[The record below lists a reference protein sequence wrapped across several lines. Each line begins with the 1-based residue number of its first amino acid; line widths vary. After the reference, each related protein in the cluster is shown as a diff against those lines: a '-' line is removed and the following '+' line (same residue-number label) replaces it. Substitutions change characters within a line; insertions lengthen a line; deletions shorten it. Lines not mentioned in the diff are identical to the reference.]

1 MCSLFDLYAQDVH
14 LWAHQPRT
22 ITAKKG
28 ISMHDFSEA
37 ETAKIEEA
45 ADLLLRSEMQ
55 LPVLGRLRW
64 KKSLSEDF
72 FASNCSELPKPQY
85 KPFDP
90 APSLEYIAAARQL
103 IDGTSV
109 VHDWLR
115 KLARTFELTTA
126 MLSNLGNAD
135 FYKYSLEL
143 YGGPSTTVGG
153 REEAWLGL
161 ANRLDDV
168 LSDFDI
174 GCQGLSCPP
183 VLSAEDLQKRLI
195 DALPHYFGDETPE
208 VRVSETL
215 SAKAV
220 AGRDYIKLRADA
232 RFSDL
237 DEIQLLQHEGLI
249 HIGTNYNGK
258 AQTRLPILGE
268 AHPGNS
274 RTQEGLAVFA
284 EFISGA
290 LDPARLKR
298 LANRVIA
305 IDMAEDGADFI
316 QIYNFFRERGAS
328 DEPFEAFESARRV
341 VRGGLVEG
349 GAPFTKDSVY
359 LGGLLDVHNYLRTA
373 VRTGDASF
381 IRLLFVGK
389 IDLSDLEAM
398 KMLRENDL
406 INEPKYLPPWVSD
419 MRHLLSYLAYST
431 FLNEIKLDR
440 VAPQYSSLF
449 STN

>member
-1 MCSLFDLYAQDVH
+1 MQKETFLM
-14 LWAHQPRT
+14 R
-22 ITAKKG
+22 
-28 ISMHDFSEA
+28 DFSAKEID
-37 ETAKIEEA
+37 KIEQA
-45 ADLLLRSEMQ
+45 AALLLKAEAR
-55 LPVLGRLRW
+55 LPVLSRLRW
-64 KKSLSEDF
+64 KRALSEAF
-72 FASNCSELPKPQY
+72 FESKETVMPAPDYVPIDPKP
-85 KPFDP
+85 
-90 APSLEYIAAARQL
+90 SEEHIAAARKL
-103 IDGTSV
+103 IDGTSP

-115 KLARTFELTTA
+115 KLAHTFELTAA
-126 MLSNLGNAD
+126 MMSNVGTAD

-143 YGGPSTTVGG
+143 YGGPRTSVGG

-174 GCQGLSCPP
+174 GCQGLTCPP
-183 VLSAEDLQKRLI
+183 VLSAQDLQKRLV
-195 DALPHYFGDETPE
+195 DVLPEYFGDDAPE
-208 VRVSETL
+208 VRISETL

-237 DEIQLLQHEGLI
+237 DEVQLLQHEGLI

-258 AQTRLPILGE
+258 AQTRFPVLGE
-268 AHPGNS
+268 AHPGNA

-290 LDPARLKR
+290 LDPSRLKR

-328 DEPFEAFESARRV
+328 DDPFEAFESARRV
-341 VRGGLVEG
+341 VRGGLVAG
-349 GAPFTKDSVY
+349 GAPFTKDSIY

-373 VRTGDASF
+373 VRTGDAAF

-389 IDLSDLEAM
+389 IDLGDLEAM

-406 INEPKYLPPWVSD
+406 ISEPKYLPPWVSD

-440 VAPQYSSLF
+440 VAPQYSALF
-449 STN
+449 STS

>member
-1 MCSLFDLYAQDVH
+1 M
-14 LWAHQPRT
+14 R
-22 ITAKKG
+22 
-28 ISMHDFSEA
+28 DFSEA
-37 ETAKIEEA
+37 EAEKIERA
-45 ADLLLRSEMQ
+45 ADLLLKAEAR
-55 LPVLGRLRW
+55 LPVLSRLRW
-64 KKSLSEDF
+64 DKSLSETF
-72 FASNCSELPKPQY
+72 FKSGETELPSPEY
-85 KPFDP
+85 KRIDP
-90 APSLEYIAAARQL
+90 APSLEHIAAARKL

-115 KLARTFELTTA
+115 RLAHTFEITA
-126 MLSNLGNAD
+126 SMMASVGTAD
-135 FYKYSLEL
+135 FYKHSLEL
-143 YGGPSTTVGG
+143 YGGPSTSVGG

-168 LSDFDI
+168 LTDFDV
-174 GCQGLSCPP
+174 GCLSLTSPP
-183 VLSAEDLQKRLI
+183 VLSAEDLRARLI
-195 DALPHYFGDETPE
+195 KTLPQYFGENVPE
-208 VRVSETL
+208 VRLSETL

-232 RFSDL
+232 KFSDL
-237 DEIQLLQHEGLI
+237 DEVQLLQHEALI

-258 AQTRLPILGE
+258 AQTRFPLLGE
-268 AHPGNS
+268 AHPGNA

-305 IDMAEDGADFI
+305 IDMAEDGADFV

-328 DEPFEAFESARRV
+328 DDPFEAFESARRI
-341 VRGGLVEG
+341 VRGGLVAG
-349 GAPFTKDSVY
+349 RAPFTKDSVY

-389 IDLSDLEAM
+389 IDLGDLEAM
-398 KMLRENDL
+398 KMLRANGL

-440 VAPQYSSLF
+440 VAPQYSALF
-449 STN
+449 STS

>member
-1 MCSLFDLYAQDVH
+1 MQKETF
-14 LWAHQPRT
+14 
-22 ITAKKG
+22 
-28 ISMHDFSEA
+28 SMRDFSAKEID
-37 ETAKIEEA
+37 KIEQA
-45 ADLLLRSEMQ
+45 AALLLKAEAR
-55 LPVLGRLRW
+55 LPVLSKLRW
-64 KKSLSEDF
+64 KRALSEAF
-72 FASNCSELPKPQY
+72 FESKETVMPAPDYVPIDPKPS
-85 KPFDP
+85 K
-90 APSLEYIAAARQL
+90 EHIAAARKL
-103 IDGTSV
+103 IDGTSP

-115 KLARTFELTTA
+115 KLARTFELTAA
-126 MLSNLGNAD
+126 MMSNVGTAD

-143 YGGPSTTVGG
+143 YGGPRTSVGG

-174 GCQGLSCPP
+174 GCQGLTCPP
-183 VLSAEDLQKRLI
+183 VLSAEDLQKRLV
-195 DALPHYFGDETPE
+195 DVLPEYFGDDAPE
-208 VRVSETL
+208 VRISETL

-237 DEIQLLQHEGLI
+237 DEVQLLQHEGLI

-258 AQTRLPILGE
+258 AQTRFPVLGE
-268 AHPGNS
+268 AHPGNA

-290 LDPARLKR
+290 LDPSRLKR

-328 DEPFEAFESARRV
+328 DDPFEAFESARRV
-341 VRGGLVEG
+341 VRGGLVAG
-349 GAPFTKDSVY
+349 GAPFTKDSIY

-373 VRTGDASF
+373 VRTGDAAF

-389 IDLSDLEAM
+389 IDLGDLEAM

-406 INEPKYLPPWVSD
+406 ISEPKYLPPWVSD

-440 VAPQYSSLF
+440 VAPQYSALF
-449 STN
+449 ATK

>member
-1 MCSLFDLYAQDVH
+1 MQKETF
-14 LWAHQPRT
+14 
-22 ITAKKG
+22 
-28 ISMHDFSEA
+28 SMRDFSAKEID
-37 ETAKIEEA
+37 KIEQA
-45 ADLLLRSEMQ
+45 AALLLKAEAR
-55 LPVLGRLRW
+55 LPVLSKLRW
-64 KKSLSEDF
+64 KRALSEAF
-72 FASNCSELPKPQY
+72 FESKETVMPAPDYVPIDPKPS
-85 KPFDP
+85 K
-90 APSLEYIAAARQL
+90 EHIAAARKL
-103 IDGTSV
+103 IDGTSP

-115 KLARTFELTTA
+115 KLARTFELTAA
-126 MLSNLGNAD
+126 MMSNVGTAD

-143 YGGPSTTVGG
+143 YGGPRTSVGG

-174 GCQGLSCPP
+174 GCQGLTCPP
-183 VLSAEDLQKRLI
+183 VLSAEDLQKRLV
-195 DALPHYFGDETPE
+195 DVLPEYFGDDAPE
-208 VRVSETL
+208 VRISETL

-237 DEIQLLQHEGLI
+237 DEVQLLQHEGLI

-258 AQTRLPILGE
+258 AQTRFPVLGE
-268 AHPGNS
+268 AHPGNA

-290 LDPARLKR
+290 LDPSRLKR

-328 DEPFEAFESARRV
+328 DDPFEAFESARRV
-341 VRGGLVEG
+341 VRGGLVAG
-349 GAPFTKDSVY
+349 GAPFTKDSIY

-373 VRTGDASF
+373 VRTGDAAF

-389 IDLSDLEAM
+389 IDLGDLEAM
-398 KMLRENDL
+398 KMLQENDL
-406 INEPKYLPPWVSD
+406 ISEPKYLPPWVSD

-440 VAPQYSSLF
+440 VAPQYSALF
-449 STN
+449 ATK

>member
-1 MCSLFDLYAQDVH
+1 MS
-14 LWAHQPRT
+14 
-22 ITAKKG
+22 
-28 ISMHDFSEA
+28 DFSEA
-37 ETAKIEEA
+37 EVAKLEKA
-45 ADLLLRSEMQ
+45 GALLLEAEAR
-55 LPVLGRLRW
+55 LPVLSRLRW
-64 KKSLSEDF
+64 DRSLADKF
-72 FASNCSELPKPQY
+72 FASHAKELPQPEY
-85 KPFDP
+85 KPIDP
-90 APSLEYIAAARQL
+90 APSRERIAAARAL
-103 IDGTSV
+103 IDGNSA

-115 KLARTFELTTA
+115 KLAHTFELTAA
-126 MLSNLGNAD
+126 MMASVGTPD
-135 FYKYSLEL
+135 FYKRSLEL

-168 LSDFDI
+168 LSEFDI
-174 GCQGLSCPP
+174 GCRGLSCPP
-183 VLSAEDLQKRLI
+183 VLSAQDLQTRLVA
-195 DALPHYFGDETPE
+195 ALPQYFGDEAPD
-208 VRVSETL
+208 VRLSETL

-232 RFSDL
+232 KFSDL
-237 DEIQLLQHEGLI
+237 DEVQLLQHEGLI

-258 AQTRLPILGE
+258 AQNRFPVLGE
-268 AHPGNS
+268 AHPGNA

-316 QIYNFFRERGAS
+316 QIYNFFRERGAT

-341 VRGGLVEG
+341 VRGGRVEG

-373 VRTGDASF
+373 VRTGDAAY

-389 IDLSDLEAM
+389 IDLGDLEAM
-398 KMLRENDL
+398 KMLRANDL
-406 INEPKYLPPWVSD
+406 IREPKYLPPWVSD

-440 VAPQYSSLF
+440 VAPQYSALF
-449 STN
+449 STS